1 MNLRNKSSAASSSN
15 RSRFGL
21 KKDTEIFPASTTS
34 TSKQTP
40 SSLKKDTEILPAS
53 TTSTSKQTPSLKK
66 DTEILPASTSKQT
79 PSSTHDE
86 NDEDTENDE
95 DMMTADHIIRAG
107 KTLPPA
113 STECIENELKDR
125 LLPKRVPFIYM
136 DFDHYCCQ
144 YIEDI
149 EYLLTEVE
157 NRYNNVIAPT
167 IDFLNDGGKVLI
179 ELITRSYFF
188 QEHFAIDKGRN
199 LDVLSRFLQHC
210 VQCLYIMHLNIR
222 NVFQYTYHGHV
233 DNFIIPIPPK
243 NPRNIIVIDF
253 KKKYPDEYADISVG
267 AVVHLNLD
275 STLGCQAMCTGMKKV
290 LNIAKTKVI
299 PHFEDQKIRTEKVS
313 KNQLIN

>member
-157 NRYNNVIAPT
+157 N
-167 IDFLNDGGKVLI
+167 
-179 ELITRSYFF
+179 
-188 QEHFAIDKGRN
+188 
-199 LDVLSRFLQHC
+199 
-210 VQCLYIMHLNIR
+210 
-222 NVFQYTYHGHV
+222 
-233 DNFIIPIPPK
+233 
-243 NPRNIIVIDF
+243 
-253 KKKYPDEYADISVG
+253 
-267 AVVHLNLD
+267 
-275 STLGCQAMCTGMKKV
+275 
-290 LNIAKTKVI
+290 
-299 PHFEDQKIRTEKVS
+299 
-313 KNQLIN
+313 